1 MPRCL
6 AAFQITISAAAAWP
20 ARLSCNS
27 RESGWR
33 LPGGLGSGGAMLLS
47 SFRCHSMTI
56 PPDNP
61 ERKPMRMARHGAAFP
76 PAVSSVD
83 RRGRHRADRQ
93 GGLRSPGFTPRAQRG
108 RPRKDSPN
116 PVRSPGPLEPHHDGF
131 QGQNRHAR
139 AHRPD
144 PEDSHPPRRTARA
157 SARLACSRP
166 GPSFARSSCG
176 NLD

>member
-1 MPRCL
+1 MDSHMKTTIEDLPPSGKHHPVGLLREHRCTRASSWMPRCL
-6 AAFQITISAAAAWP
+6 AAFQITISAPAAWP
-20 ARLSCNS
+20 ARLSSYS

-47 SFRCHSMTI
+47 SFRCRSMTI

-61 ERKPMRMARHGAAFP
+61 ERKPMQMARHGAAFP
-76 PAVSSVD
+76 PAVSSAD

-131 QGQNRHAR
+131 QGA
-139 AHRPD
+139 
-144 PEDSHPPRRTARA
+144 ES
-157 SARLACSRP
+157 
-166 GPSFARSSCG
+166 
-176 NLD
+176 